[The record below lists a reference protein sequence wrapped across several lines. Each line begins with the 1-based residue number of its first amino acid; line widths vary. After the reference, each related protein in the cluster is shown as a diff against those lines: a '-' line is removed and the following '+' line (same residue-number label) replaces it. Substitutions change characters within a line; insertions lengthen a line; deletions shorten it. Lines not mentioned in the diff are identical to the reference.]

1 LEFLLELVRTESLS
15 AEGAI
20 EALLRSSPSHEVV
33 ESLQQMVAGHPRLK
47 RVFVEQQKEA
57 R

>member
-1 LEFLLELVRTESLS
+1 LVRTESLS

-20 EALLRSSPSHEVV
+20 EALLRSSPSQEVV
-33 ESLQQMVAGHPRLK
+33 QSLRLMVAGNPRLK
-47 RVFVEQQKEA
+47 HVFVEQQKDA